1 MNLQKL
7 DKFSLANIIANVIN
21 FHIAKHN
28 LFESSFI
35 KVINI
40 INEYKQNNKNE
51 KYHQNLEEYMKL
63 VLETLDDENFEKYTE
78 FSYLISMPKFH
89 LLPEKIKNKALQHCH
104 EHFKKFGY
112 D

>member
-1 MNLQKL
+1 MKDYKFYFLNLIIFIYFNFYSYKNKYQKT
-7 DKFSLANIIANVIN
+7 DEI
-21 FHIAKHN
+21 
-28 LFESSFI
+28 
-35 KVINI
+35 
-40 INEYKQNNKNE
+40 KNE
-51 KYHQNLEEYMKL
+51 KYHQNLEGYMKL
-63 VLETLDDENFEKYTE
+63 VLETLDDENFEKYIE

>member
-28 LFESSFI
+28 LFESSII

-51 KYHQNLEEYMKL
+51 NRILRIIIYVINALKLSINELEKQEII
-63 VLETLDDENFEKYTE
+63 ENIINDIKFNYPM
-78 FSYLISMPKFH
+78 SMSLI
-89 LLPEKIKNKALQHCH
+89 
-104 EHFKKFGY
+104 
-112 D
+112 

>member
-40 INEYKQNNKNE
+40 INEYCQ
-51 KYHQNLEEYMKL
+51 
-63 VLETLDDENFEKYTE
+63 
-78 FSYLISMPKFH
+78 
-89 LLPEKIKNKALQHCH
+89 
-104 EHFKKFGY
+104 
-112 D
+112 

>member
-21 FHIAKHN
+21 FPIAKHN

-51 KYHQNLEEYMKL
+51 NRILRIIIYVINALKLSINELEKQEII
-63 VLETLDDENFEKYTE
+63 ENIINDIKFNYPM
-78 FSYLISMPKFH
+78 SMSLI
-89 LLPEKIKNKALQHCH
+89 
-104 EHFKKFGY
+104 
-112 D
+112 

>member
-21 FHIAKHN
+21 FHIAKHH

-51 KYHQNLEEYMKL
+51 NRILRIIIYVINALKLSINELEKQEII
-63 VLETLDDENFEKYTE
+63 ENIINDIKFNYPM
-78 FSYLISMPKFH
+78 SMSLI
-89 LLPEKIKNKALQHCH
+89 
-104 EHFKKFGY
+104 
-112 D
+112 

>member
-51 KYHQNLEEYMKL
+51 NRILRIIIYVINALKLSINELEKQEII
-63 VLETLDDENFEKYTE
+63 ENIINDIKFNYPM
-78 FSYLISMPKFH
+78 SMSLI
-89 LLPEKIKNKALQHCH
+89 
-104 EHFKKFGY
+104 
-112 D
+112 